1 MHVETINIAQLIE
14 VLRVI
19 KVDKK
24 NRTETLDFARGKY
37 KYKPSFFQKLKNKL
51 WPTRK

>member
-1 MHVETINIAQLIE
+1 MINEINIKSIVELLKFIP
-14 VLRVI
+14 
-19 KVDKK
+19 DKK
-24 NRTETLDFARGKY
+24 EYTTSNIEFARGKY